1 MTNYVTIWQE
11 LFATFKV
18 SEVVET
24 TLGANRRL
32 DSFQSRYD
40 WSYEASYKTRKGSLS
55 GTSVTL
61 EPMDIRTFIVK
72 LSKEWG
78 Q

>member
-1 MTNYVTIWQE
+1 M
-11 LFATFKV
+11 

-40 WSYEASYKTRKGSLS
+40 WSYDASYKTRKLSLN

-72 LSKEWG
+72 LSKKLDN
-78 Q
+78 